1 MAVDMFLKI
10 DDIKGESIDATYK
23 DAIKVLSWSWG
34 MSQSGSTHSGTG
46 SGSGKVAVQD
56 ISITKP
62 LDKSTPNLIKMCCQ
76 GTHFKT
82 ATLIIRKA
90 GGKKPVDYLKIEMT
104 RGLISS
110 ISTGGAG
117 GEDEITEQTTLNF
130 GAFKLEYKPQAGEG
144 AAEAAIPAAFDIA
157 KNSES

>member
-1 MAVDMFLKI
+1 
-10 DDIKGESIDATYK
+10 
-23 DAIKVLSWSWG
+23 

-62 LDKSTPNLIKMCCQ
+62 LDKSSPNLIKMCCQ

-90 GGKKPVDYLKIEMT
+90 GGKKPVDYLQDRDDARTHIT
-104 RGLISS
+104 S

-117 GEDEITEQTTLNF
+117 GEDEITEQITLNF

-144 AAEAAIPAAFDIA
+144 AAEAAIAGGLRHREELRELNP
-157 KNSES
+157 EHVGP